1 MSGIRQRLAAST
13 VAVLACLMAAV
24 GVGSLGH
31 AAPADT
37 QDQFR
42 RLLITA
48 NGLTLRA
55 TDQSTCVPNS
65 PFPGSG
71 FVCEDVAFQP
81 RPTRGRL
88 PLTTGR
94 AVLLRFGAE
103 ARSVRFE
110 LERVSKGLP
119 RPVASGSARRSR
131 SSLRRWHVRLPPR
144 LRRFRQPSLITISV
158 RFRNGSSAD
167 FSASVRDTRGC

>member
-13 VAVLACLMAAV
+13 VAALACLMAAV

-48 NGLTLRA
+48 SGLTLRA
-55 TDQSTCVPNS
+55 SDQGTCLANS

-71 FVCEDVAFQP
+71 FVCEDVAYQP
-81 RPTRGRL
+81 RPTRGQL
-88 PLTTGR
+88 PLSAGR
-94 AVLLRFGAE
+94 VVLLRLGAE
-103 ARSVRFE
+103 ARSVRFQ

-119 RPVASGSARRSR
+119 RPLASGPARRSR
-131 SSLRRWHVRLPPR
+131 SNPRRWHLRLPRR
-144 LRRFRQPSLITISV
+144 LRQPSNINISV
-158 RFRNGSSAD
+158 RFRGGGTAV
-167 FSASVRDTRGC
+167 FSARVRDTRGC